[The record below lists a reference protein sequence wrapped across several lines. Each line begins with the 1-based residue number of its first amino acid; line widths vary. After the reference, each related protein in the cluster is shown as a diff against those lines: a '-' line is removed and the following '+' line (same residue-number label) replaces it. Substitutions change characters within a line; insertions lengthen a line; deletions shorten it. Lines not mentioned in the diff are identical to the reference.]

1 MSLTLFPEFYKKSE
15 RSQSVMFVGHEH
27 VGSIVIAVV
36 CCLGSLILSCLYQ
49 ASQEYVHISI
59 NYSEGGGARAS
70 EVHVL

>member
-1 MSLTLFPEFYKKSE
+1 
-15 RSQSVMFVGHEH
+15 MFVGHEH
-27 VGSIVIAVV
+27 VGSIIIAVIW
-36 CCLGSLILSCLYQ
+36 CLGSLILSCLYQ